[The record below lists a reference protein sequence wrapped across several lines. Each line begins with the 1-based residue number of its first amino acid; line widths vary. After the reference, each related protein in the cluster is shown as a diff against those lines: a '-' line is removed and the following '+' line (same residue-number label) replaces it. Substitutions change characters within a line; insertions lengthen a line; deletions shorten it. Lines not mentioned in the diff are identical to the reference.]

1 MLEATE
7 TGSSEFFFLREYFQT
22 TQGHGG
28 RGHVTIQQQSTG
40 QLGTIFFD
48 PKCLLICL
56 VIGTGQFWH
65 PENNAMFAYM
75 ETSITVNGHWAQME
89 TSTFPL
95 KPQVSDQR
103 ELQQSLLHSQSN
115 REGPVDH
122 QKVKHSPV
130 PLVGNL
136 LMTSHDSKQQ
146 CQRIGRAVKLL
157 DKRLLRSGETSL
169 QDPAVRG
176 CNSHPCN

>member
-115 REGPVDH
+115 RVQSITRKSNTP
-122 QKVKHSPV
+122 QS
-130 PLVGNL
+130 L
-136 LMTSHDSKQQ
+136 LWEI
-146 CQRIGRAVKLL
+146 CLL
-157 DKRLLRSGETSL
+157 HHIIPNSN
-169 QDPAVRG
+169 ARG
-176 CNSHPCN
+176 